1 MTTLAKRR
9 AAEIQLN
16 LFLPSP
22 THPIWKILP
31 PETRGKATELLGQL
45 MAEFIR
51 VKEASKDQK
60 ELIDE

>member
-1 MTTLAKRR
+1 MTKLAKRR

-22 THPIWKILP
+22 TRPTWKNLP
-31 PETRGKATELLGQL
+31 PETRDNATELLGQL

-51 VKEASKDQK
+51 VKEASKDRK